1 MKNALAITAVALL
14 LCACCYRPTPR
25 PCPPA
30 PSYVAP
36 ACSPCQQM
44 APAGKMTAGPVEK

>member
-1 MKNALAITAVALL
+1 MKAILVAVAAMLL
-14 LCACCYRPTPR
+14 LSACCYRPTPR

-36 ACSPCQQM
+36 SCSPC
-44 APAGKMTAGPVEK
+44 APAKPVKAVGEAVEK

>member
-1 MKNALAITAVALL
+1 MKGILAMVAGALL
-14 LCACCYRPTPR
+14 LSACCYRPTPR

-36 ACSPCQQM
+36 ACAPCQAV
-44 APAGKMTAGPVEK
+44 APAKTSAGAVEK

>member
-1 MKNALAITAVALL
+1 MKTTLVIVAGALL
-14 LCACCYRPTPR
+14 LSACCYRPTPR

-36 ACSPCQQM
+36 ACAPCQ
-44 APAGKMTAGPVEK
+44 AAGAAKTSGGTVEK